1 MAVYRRNQ
9 KGTVPMLSKI
19 GIRPVIDGRQF
30 GIRESLEIQTMNMAK
45 AAAELISSKV
55 RHASGEPMECVIA
68 DTTIGGIAESAAC
81 ADKFATENIVATL
94 TVTPCWCYVTQVID
108 ENPNTIKAVWG
119 FNGTERPGAV
129 FLAAANSAYAQIGMP
144 CFSIYGHDVKDAD
157 DTVIPSD
164 VEEKI
169 LRFARCAAAV
179 GDMKNKS
186 CVNIGSQAMGI
197 AGAYCNEEFF
207 RDYLGIHPEWVDMT
221 EIIRREKLGI
231 YDEAEYKKA
240 LAWIKEK
247 CPEGVDINPTPGMTY
262 MRPVLSAKEKEEN
275 WEFIAKMTCIIRDI
289 LKGNPK
295 LAEMGWLEESKGRN
309 AVLGGFQ
316 GQRMWTDFMPNADF
330 TEAILNTT
338 FDWNGA
344 REPIPFA
351 TENDTL
357 NGTTLMFLHL
367 LTGRAAVF
375 ADVRT
380 YWSPDSVKRVTG
392 WTPNGK
398 AANGFIHLINS
409 GAAALDGTGAV
420 KDENGESV
428 MKPWWDMTE
437 KDIDACLN
445 ATTWPCANLGYF
457 RGGGFSSSYSTQGV
471 MPCTFARVN
480 YVKHLGPT
488 IQIIEGY
495 TVELPEDVNKTLLGR
510 TDPTWPSTWFAPI
523 TVPDK
528 VAVSDVYNVMANWG
542 ANHGCFVYGHIGE
555 DLVTLA
561 SMLRIP
567 VSLHNLSDDRLF
579 RPHAWSAFGTT
590 DLEGADY
597 RACAAYGSLYK

>member
-1 MAVYRRNQ
+1 
-9 KGTVPMLSKI
+9 MLSKI

-30 GIRESLEIQTMNMAK
+30 GIRESLEVQTMNMAK

-144 CFSIYGHDVKDAD
+144 CFSIYGHDVK
-157 DTVIPSD
+157 
-164 VEEKI
+164 
-169 LRFARCAAAV
+169 
-179 GDMKNKS
+179 
-186 CVNIGSQAMGI
+186 
-197 AGAYCNEEFF
+197 
-207 RDYLGIHPEWVDMT
+207 VDMT